1 MRVEK
6 YRHEEDC
13 RVERAEKIGGPV
25 AELYDSEGDKV
36 WTFPDSFTDEQ
47 IMASLAFANHAFKVG
62 ISTSPADTPKKF
74 TIVSQYIKALKQR
87 KIRIFSVR

>member
-1 MRVEK
+1 MGIEK

-13 RVERAEKIGGPV
+13 RIERTENIVGPV

-47 IMASLAFANHAFKVG
+47 IMAALAFANHSFKVG
-62 ISTSPADTPKKF
+62 
-74 TIVSQYIKALKQR
+74 VSIGNDRKAEE
-87 KIRIFSVR
+87 IRRALGVSATA

>member
-1 MRVEK
+1 MGIEK

-13 RVERAEKIGGPV
+13 RIERAENIVGPV

-47 IMASLAFANHAFKVG
+47 IMAALAFANHAFKVG
-62 ISTSPADTPKKF
+62 ISIGRDRKAEE
-74 TIVSQYIKALKQR
+74 IRRALGVSAAA
-87 KIRIFSVR
+87 

>member
-13 RVERAEKIGGPV
+13 RVERAEKIGEPV

-62 ISTSPADTPKKF
+62 ISIGIDR
-74 TIVSQYIKALKQR
+74 KAEE
-87 KIRIFSVR
+87 IRRVLGVFAAA